1 MIIMHGQIKGK
12 FIRTMYWV
20 GIILDAL
27 VGIDI
32 LQTIVTGQSI
42 GVFVPQ
48 LTEGITYLA
57 IQVAVF
63 MFGWT
68 VLLYW
73 GVRDPINRRALLL
86 MTAFPVVVGL
96 LASKLMVI
104 TCPKS
109 EFTLVVL
116 AVVDPNVTMKI
127 EIKELFDK
135 YAKSKER
142 KVSKSERR

>member
-96 LASKLMVI
+96 LASNLYVLLVGLSTDTTIVVNIVI
-104 TCPKS
+104 QSILFVSLLTS
-109 EFTLVVL
+109 FYL
-116 AVVDPNVTMKI
+116 AET
-127 EIKELFDK
+127 
-135 YAKSKER
+135 YARR
-142 KVSKSERR
+142 KQNS

>member
-1 MIIMHGQIKGK
+1 MHGQIKGK

-96 LASKLMVI
+96 LASNLYVLFVGLSTDTTIVVNIVI
-104 TCPKS
+104 QSILFVSLLTS
-109 EFTLVVL
+109 FYL
-116 AVVDPNVTMKI
+116 AET
-127 EIKELFDK
+127 
-135 YAKSKER
+135 YARR
-142 KVSKSERR
+142 KQNS